1 MIRILMGIN
10 IIKNGIFP
18 FFLDCSST
26 CISWLY
32 WQLQC
37 LSRSR
42 AKNIWRSSAI
52 LHSSQPKSFP
62 ARPVRPSSVL
72 KTTQKMADFREF
84 GSLTHAA
91 KQDPGNLKQ
100 DPSSTINGGLPGV
113 WEFDDWSF
121 PAPSA
126 PGRSYPQ
133 VIPATFCRRE
143 FGSLSLI
150 LLWSKYIFYLLP
162 ESSLEFLGL

>member
-1 MIRILMGIN
+1 MGIN
-10 IIKNGIFP
+10 INKNGIFP
-18 FFLDCSST
+18 FFFWSCSY
-26 CISWLY
+26 L
-32 WQLQC
+32 QL
-37 LSRSR
+37 LVI
-42 AKNIWRSSAI
+42 AAAAAFVKGPGEIFWRSSAI